1 MASIESVTGP
11 LDPADLGTVLI
22 HEHLR
27 FRDNATADEFPHLY
41 DEDALYAAG
50 LEAANGAKGV
60 GVKTIVEPTA
70 MFGGRDVRFMERIA
84 RETGVQVVP
93 CTGIYTYDYLPIN
106 WVSRSEDEMADA
118 FVHDIEQG
126 IQGTDIKAAF
136 LKCAADEPGVTE
148 NVEKVHRAC
157 ARASLRTGKPIMA
170 HSHPGSRTGPE
181 QMKVFIDEGVAPEQV
196 QIAHTGDTDDLD
208 YIEQVLDTGAYIG
221 LDRYGIEM
229 YLPTDK
235 RNATVLALLERGH
248 VAEDAPVDGL
258 VRLDRLVQR
267 ADDRGP
273 DGAGRG
279 ARVAHPA
286 AARGDH
292 SHAEGRRDDR
302 RAAGHHAGG
311 QLPGVAD
318 AGVVAASGL
327 SMIART
333 RAWCKGCTRAFQAL
347 STGSIPVA
355 RSRRRGDCCSF
366 CSYGTCRARR
376 SRRAGRAFRR
386 PVDAWWACA

>member
-11 LDPADLGTVLI
+11 VDPADLGTVLI

-70 MFGGRDVRFMERIA
+70 MFGGRDVRFMEKIA
-84 RETGVQVVP
+84 RETGMQVVP

-106 WVSRSEDEMADA
+106 WVTRSEDEMADA

-181 QMKVFIDEGVAPEQV
+181 QMKIFLEEGVAPEQV
-196 QIAHTGDTDDLD
+196 QIAHTGDTDDLG
-208 YIEQVLDTGAYIG
+208 YIDEVLDTGAYIG

-248 VAEDAPVDGL
+248 VE
-258 VRLDRLVQR
+258 RM
-267 ADDRGP
+267 
-273 DGAGRG
+273 
-279 ARVAHPA
+279 H
-286 AARGDH
+286 
-292 SHAEGRRDDR
+292 
-302 RAAGHHAGG
+302 
-311 QLPGVAD
+311 
-318 AGVVAASGL
+318 L
-327 SMIART
+327 SMDSCASIDWFNEQTIEGLMEQGAVREWHTRLLHEEILPTLKEGGMTDDQERTMLVDNT
-333 RAWCKGCTRAFQAL
+333 RAWLTPA
-347 STGSIPVA
+347 S
-355 RSRRRGDCCSF
+355 
-366 CSYGTCRARR
+366 
-376 SRRAGRAFRR
+376 
-386 PVDAWWACA
+386 

>member
-60 GVKTIVEPTA
+60 GVRTIVEPTA
-70 MFGGRDVRFMERIA
+70 MFGGRDVRFMEKVA
-84 RETGVQVVP
+84 RESGVQVVP

-170 HSHPGSRTGPE
+170 HSHPGSRTGPR
-181 QMKVFIDEGVAPEQV
+181 QMEVFLEEGVAPEQV
-196 QIAHTGDTDDLD
+196 QIAHSGDTDDVD
-208 YIEQVLDTGAYIG
+208 YIERGPA
-221 LDRYGIEM
+221 DRRLRRPGP
-229 YLPTDK
+229 LRHRDVPAD
-235 RNATVLALLERGH
+235 RQAQRHRARAARARPRG
-248 VAEDAPVDGL
+248 EDAPVDGL

-267 ADDRGP
+267 
-273 DGAGRG
+273 
-279 ARVAHPA
+279 
-286 AARGDH
+286 
-292 SHAEGRRDDR
+292 
-302 RAAGHHAGG
+302 
-311 QLPGVAD
+311 
-318 AGVVAASGL
+318 
-327 SMIART
+327 
-333 RAWCKGCTRAFQAL
+333 
-347 STGSIPVA
+347 
-355 RSRRRGDCCSF
+355 
-366 CSYGTCRARR
+366 
-376 SRRAGRAFRR
+376 RR
-386 PVDAWWACA
+386 PSRA